1 MYTIVI
7 ADDEVELRQALIRRI
22 DWEKVGFQ
30 VVGQA
35 ENGAEALELVEKLEP
50 DLLLTDVRMPF
61 MSGIELAREV
71 REIRPTMQ
79 IAFLSGFD
87 DFTYAQQA
95 IQYNIISYMLKPISS
110 VELTEELKKIKKKID
125 EKFEE
130 FTSKIAEQEQKS
142 LTGFAMPLLLD
153 SFQRGSGREGELVA
167 EAVNSGFLQ
176 ADHTQ
181 MHYAVIVASFW
192 DDEGKNCTGE
202 KSANAVHRILRKYM
216 RHVSFYTGGR
226 VISLLAATRGSLD
239 KYLHIIVE
247 DISQSMKRI
256 VNLSSSIGVSRIVPG
271 LSSCHEAYIEAMD
284 AMGYSRRSDMG
295 ICFIAD
301 IERSGTFDQERIQ
314 TVVNEIEG
322 LLRSGTQEEVRDCV
336 CGLFNQ
342 MEQEDSPVMTIQ
354 LVMVQIIAAVFRL
367 VYAVVGGE
375 AVESLQKASPLQNQ
389 WFFENTRE
397 MQERYLTFCLA
408 ARDLLAEHRK
418 KSSSVICDMALDI
431 IDNRFSDPSLSL
443 NSISGEISVS
453 PNYLSSLMKRSTGST
468 FMDLLTKKR
477 METAKSLLLETQM
490 KVREIS
496 EKCGY
501 NDQHYFSYCF
511 KKYEGVSPNACRRQH
526 EEG

>member
-1 MYTIVI
+1 
-7 ADDEVELRQALIRRI
+7 
-22 DWEKVGFQ
+22 
-30 VVGQA
+30 
-35 ENGAEALELVEKLEP
+35 
-50 DLLLTDVRMPF
+50 
-61 MSGIELAREV
+61 
-71 REIRPTMQ
+71 
-79 IAFLSGFD
+79 
-87 DFTYAQQA
+87 
-95 IQYNIISYMLKPISS
+95 
-110 VELTEELKKIKKKID
+110 
-125 EKFEE
+125 
-130 FTSKIAEQEQKS
+130 
-142 LTGFAMPLLLD
+142 
-153 SFQRGSGREGELVA
+153 
-167 EAVNSGFLQ
+167 
-176 ADHTQ
+176 
-181 MHYAVIVASFW
+181 
-192 DDEGKNCTGE
+192 
-202 KSANAVHRILRKYM
+202 
-216 RHVSFYTGGR
+216 
-226 VISLLAATRGSLD
+226 
-239 KYLHIIVE
+239 
-247 DISQSMKRI
+247 
-256 VNLSSSIGVSRIVPG
+256 
-271 LSSCHEAYIEAMD
+271 MD

-468 FMDLLTKKR
+468 FIDLLTKKR

>member
-1 MYTIVI
+1 M
-7 ADDEVELRQALIRRI
+7 
-22 DWEKVGFQ
+22 
-30 VVGQA
+30 
-35 ENGAEALELVEKLEP
+35 
-50 DLLLTDVRMPF
+50 
-61 MSGIELAREV
+61 
-71 REIRPTMQ
+71 
-79 IAFLSGFD
+79 
-87 DFTYAQQA
+87 
-95 IQYNIISYMLKPISS
+95 
-110 VELTEELKKIKKKID
+110 
-125 EKFEE
+125 
-130 FTSKIAEQEQKS
+130 
-142 LTGFAMPLLLD
+142 
-153 SFQRGSGREGELVA
+153 
-167 EAVNSGFLQ
+167 
-176 ADHTQ
+176 
-181 MHYAVIVASFW
+181 
-192 DDEGKNCTGE
+192 
-202 KSANAVHRILRKYM
+202 
-216 RHVSFYTGGR
+216 
-226 VISLLAATRGSLD
+226 
-239 KYLHIIVE
+239 
-247 DISQSMKRI
+247 
-256 VNLSSSIGVSRIVPG
+256 
-271 LSSCHEAYIEAMD
+271 
-284 AMGYSRRSDMG
+284 
-295 ICFIAD
+295 
-301 IERSGTFDQERIQ
+301 
-314 TVVNEIEG
+314 VNEIEG

-468 FMDLLTKKR
+468 FIDLLTKKR